1 MKAVKIQLAISIAVT
16 FILGVSVGMYAASQI
31 VGSILEANK

>member
-1 MKAVKIQLAISIAVT
+1 MNSIKLQLAISIAVT